1 MDSIGLSRRQ
11 VAIEKDEQMVSRLS
25 ERFAN
30 EISQQKLKIITGD
43 ILKVALPSFDIC
55 VANIPYYVRSL
66 ILLVS

>member
-1 MDSIGLSRRQ
+1 MGSIGLSRRQ

-30 EISQQKLKIITGD
+30 EIRQQRLNIIAGD

-66 ILLVS
+66 NLLVS

>member
-1 MDSIGLSRRQ
+1 MDSVGLSRRQ

-55 VANIPYYVRSL
+55 VANIPYYVHFF